1 MWVGDSLFL
10 LEKFWRVRPVYE
22 LDSRSS
28 SLHVAPRSHCVDRQG
43 RAPQSLA
50 MTKPALGRGLGALMG
65 GSSAVT
71 KSEGS
76 RAPAMAVNPPGERVE
91 KLAVGRIRPCSLQP
105 RKSFSEESI
114 KELADSIKEQGILT
128 PLLVRKKG
136 EGYELIAGERRWRAA
151 QAAGLTEVP
160 ALVKE
165 ADDRKTLE
173 LALIENLQR
182 EDLNAI
188 EEALGYKQLADQF
201 GLTQDQI
208 AARMGKARSAVANSL
223 RLLNLSNDVQGFVRK
238 GILSV
243 GHAKL
248 LLGLSSGAEQDQLA
262 RDSITGGMSVRALED
277 LIAGKKSG
285 GTHAGAAG
293 TNGKASPTKFV
304 VDANISALQEKLRE
318 RLGSKVLLRYRKG
331 KGAIEVR
338 FFNDDDLERILGV
351 LGVSVD

>member
-1 MWVGDSLFL
+1 MGQR
-10 LEKFWRVRPVYE
+10 K
-22 LDSRSS
+22 SRDE
-28 SLHVAPRSHCVDRQG
+28 SHSVDIAV
-43 RAPQSLA
+43 RAPQSFA
-50 MTKPALGRGLGALMG
+50 MAKPALGRGLGALMG

-71 KSEGS
+71 KSEGT
-76 RAPAMAVNPPGERVE
+76 RAPATAPIPPGERVE
-91 KLAVGRIRPCSLQP
+91 KIAVTRIRPCSFQP

-128 PLLVRKKG
+128 PLLVRKNG
-136 EGYELIAGERRWRAA
+136 DGYELIAGERRWRAA
-151 QAAGLTEVP
+151 QAAGLSEVP

-223 RLLNLSNDVQGFVRK
+223 RLLNLSSDVQGFVRK

-248 LLGLSSGAEQDQLA
+248 LLGLNSNAEQDQLA
-262 RDSITGGMSVRALED
+262 RDAITGGMSVRSLED

-285 GTHAGAAG
+285 VTRATSAGV
-293 TNGKASPTKFV
+293 NGKSSGAKFV
-304 VDANISALQEKLRE
+304 VDANISALQEKLQQRF
-318 RLGSKVLLRYRKG
+318 GSKVLLRYRKG

-351 LGVSVD
+351 LGVEVE